1 MRKDKEFIFK
11 LRHEGKSYR
20 DIQKATGVSRGTLC
34 RWFEDQDWSAHLTAS
49 HSEWLVSS
57 AKNRMERL
65 NLVRKLKFQY
75 EYALAEAEATKE
87 YKEYK
92 DETLFSSGLAFYI
105 SLGDKLSTGVIMI
118 SSADFYVH
126 RMFASFCQK
135 YLDLAVQ
142 KTKYQI
148 VVYEDNDQQVCV
160 DRWALELGISKEFFL
175 KNQLIK
181 GRKTPKTLQFGTCR
195 SIISSTVLKKKLM
208 KWISLAKSEQN

>member
-11 LRHEGKSYR
+11 LRREGKSYR

-34 RWFEDQDWSAHLTAS
+34 RWFEDEDWSAHLTMS
-49 HSEWLVSS
+49 HGEWLVSS

-75 EYALAEAEATKE
+75 EYALAESEAVKE

-105 SLGDKLSTGVIMI
+105 SLGDKLSTGTIRI
-118 SSADFYVH
+118 SSHDYYVH
-126 RMFASFCQK
+126 KVFASFCRK
-135 YLDLAVQ
+135 YLDLSAQ
-142 KTKYQI
+142 KTKYQL
-148 VVYEDNDQQVCV
+148 VVHEDLDQQASV
-160 DRWALELGISKEFFL
+160 DKWVAELGVSKEFFL